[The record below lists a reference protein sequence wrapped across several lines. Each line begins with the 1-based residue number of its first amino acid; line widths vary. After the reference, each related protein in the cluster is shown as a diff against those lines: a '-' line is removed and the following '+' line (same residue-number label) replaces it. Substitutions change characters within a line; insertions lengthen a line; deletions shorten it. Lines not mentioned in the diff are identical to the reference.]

1 MYATCRV
8 TSRKGKMPVVFI
20 ISFYDYICPPN
31 TKTDIDWNRL
41 LLFYLSLDVYVT
53 ITFLKY
59 TYARVVC
66 AEYTCYGHWKNEAT
80 GVSYVI
86 ATPQGR
92 STTNSRRYCFI
103 MSQVNGMVQ
112 QTLNIASV
120 MESCHP
126 HPLGRLHW
134 AFNITHQG
142 RYNVRFSREAGVRE
156 RVNFLGLAI
165 KS

>member
-1 MYATCRV
+1 MYAICCV
-8 TSRKGKMPVVFI
+8 TSRRGEMRVVFI

-31 TKTDIDWNRL
+31 TKTDIDWKRH
-41 LLFYLSLDVYVT
+41 LLFYWSLDVYVI
-53 ITFLKY
+53 ITFFKC
-59 TYARVVC
+59 TYARLSSCVVC

-142 RYNVRFSREAGVRE
+142 RYNFVFHASPA
-156 RVNFLGLAI
+156 LG
-165 KS
+165 KE